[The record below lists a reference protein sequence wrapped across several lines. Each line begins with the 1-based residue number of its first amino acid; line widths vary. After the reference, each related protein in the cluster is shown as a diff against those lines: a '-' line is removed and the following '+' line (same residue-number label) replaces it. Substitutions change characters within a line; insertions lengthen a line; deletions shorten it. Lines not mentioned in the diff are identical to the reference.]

1 MTCLL
6 SIANACR
13 FARST
18 MTPTALTG
26 LPRAVMYTVR
36 AQNPPTSVGSLGR
49 AFSHLRQQQQQHQQ
63 QWKAL
68 PVSSQG
74 SFKAVVSAF
83 GGQTSRGIFTKNS
96 SLSSLV
102 PLRMRMTARSGIQQQ
117 WRAYSSNQIIPKRR
131 RPFRFLFKVMAV
143 SAALVAL
150 PAVLIFG
157 APVASFIFV
166 PIVVGGFVGGVFLL
180 TGGLLVLILP
190 LVTIGG
196 ALTLGALFM
205 PAMSVVRDLN
215 KIVKRAH
222 SDKSD
227 GHWSALAALGP
238 EWEIQPAI
246 ASEEWF
252 RWRFPASADALDR
265 ISVRMAVFDPQDKS
279 ERKQNAF
286 RFLDKVSEGDQD
298 EDDAH
303 GGVVIKKSG
312 RFEVRNNSNTFSVQ
326 NLSVRRERD
335 HFLIEMEDDGAKLL
349 DQKWGRGYLELAQIV
364 DRAASELEAAQPGLK
379 LGDQVV
385 LVKRDPHSFWN
396 KLSLYGNLNVRV
408 PFSRTWVHD
417 VVDE

>member
-1 MTCLL
+1 
-6 SIANACR
+6 
-13 FARST
+13 
-18 MTPTALTG
+18 
-26 LPRAVMYTVR
+26 
-36 AQNPPTSVGSLGR
+36 
-49 AFSHLRQQQQQHQQ
+49 
-63 QWKAL
+63 
-68 PVSSQG
+68 
-74 SFKAVVSAF
+74 
-83 GGQTSRGIFTKNS
+83 
-96 SLSSLV
+96 
-102 PLRMRMTARSGIQQQ
+102 MTARSAIQQQ
-117 WRAYSSNQIIPKRR
+117 WRPYSSHPIIPKRR

-157 APVASFIFV
+157 APVANFIFV
-166 PIVVGGFVGGVFLL
+166 PIVVGGLVGGVFLL
-180 TGGLLVLILP
+180 TGGFLVLILP

-196 ALTLGALFM
+196 AITLGAIFM

-215 KIVKRAH
+215 KIVKRDR
-222 SDKSD
+222 SGKMD
-227 GHWSALAALGP
+227 GHRSALAALGP

-252 RWRFPASADALDR
+252 RWTFPASEHALDR

-298 EDDAH
+298 EDGDNA
-303 GGVVIKKSG
+303 GVMIKKSG

-326 NLSVRRERD
+326 N
-335 HFLIEMEDDGAKLL
+335 MA
-349 DQKWGRGYLELAQIV
+349 IV

-385 LVKRDPHSFWN
+385 LVKKDRHSFWN
-396 KLSLYGNLNVRV
+396 KFSLYGNLHVRV